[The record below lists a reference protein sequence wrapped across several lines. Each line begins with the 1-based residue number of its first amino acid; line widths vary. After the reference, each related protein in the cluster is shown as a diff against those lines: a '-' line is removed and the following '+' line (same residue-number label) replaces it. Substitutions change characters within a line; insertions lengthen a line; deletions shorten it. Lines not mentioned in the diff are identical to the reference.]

1 MSSMFDVLKNSV
13 HRELDIINNA
23 YLMKKLSIEI
33 IRTDID
39 NDIKKKEVI
48 DNVNCNNIIDN
59 DNEIIHTN
67 FRLPINYLDKS
78 DVFTLSNIVADD
90 LELTKNIKTGVSSKT
105 NNDESLTS
113 SNSMYDY
120 LFCPKNQFAIEM
132 IQKWKNEYTTNV
144 DYLNDTKEILKKMES
159 YESKMESYIVDCS
172 NITTIWKDL
181 KKDELFL
188 DKYGYM
194 DWNIL
199 KYLNESSGFLQALS
213 FINITSPLISLI
225 IPIFF
230 LIVPFI
236 LLKIQRVPITFDVYY
251 ELLLELA
258 KNHFIGKSLSA
269 IKSIS
274 WDKVVYLIV
283 TFGLYL
289 LQIYQNINQCKRFY
303 NNIMKINKTLI
314 EMREYVGYSINS
326 MQTFLNIARGHHSYN
341 DFCNDV
347 EKHCS
352 YLNNLYS
359 ELSTVKPFNHSI
371 TKFGEFG
378 NLLRCY
384 YRLHSVQEYE
394 EGLRY
399 SMGFEGYINN
409 MFGVS
414 NNLKNGIICY
424 GSLTNKPS
432 CHFKSQY
439 YPPIMNENPIKNSC
453 KFDKNMIISAPN
465 KAGKTTILKTT
476 ILNIIFTQQIGCG
489 FYESATLMPYTHI
502 HSYLNI
508 PDTSGRDSLF
518 QAESR
523 RCKDILDVITKYSDG
538 RYRHFCTFDELYSGT
553 NPEEASKAGHAFL
566 EYLSKCKNV
575 NFILTTHYLSI
586 CKKYK
591 VSNYIQNYKMHVNV
605 LENGHFEYTYK
616 IKKGISSIKGALR
629 VLKDMN
635 YPEEII
641 RTIEG

>member
-1 MSSMFDVLKNSV
+1 MSDFIDILKTSV
-13 HRELDIINNA
+13 HKELDKINNT
-23 YLMKKLSIEI
+23 YLMKNLSIEI
-33 IRTDID
+33 VKSGETID
-39 NDIKKKEVI
+39 KPQTVREDPNSVI
-48 DNVNCNNIIDN
+48 QEPKIN
-59 DNEIIHTN
+59 NEIIHTN
-67 FRLPINYLDKS
+67 FRLPLNYLDKTEL
-78 DVFTLSNIVADD
+78 FTLSNIVADD
-90 LELTKNIKTGVSSKT
+90 LELTKNITSVESSKP
-105 NNDESLTS
+105 
-113 SNSMYDY
+113 MYDY
-120 LFCPKNQFAIEM
+120 LFCPSNQFAKEM
-132 IQKWKNEYTTNV
+132 IEKWKNEYTTNI
-144 DYLNDTKEILKKMES
+144 DYINDTKEILINMDSYKES
-159 YESKMESYIVDCS
+159 LQPYIVDCS

-181 KKDELFL
+181 KKDDMFL

-194 DWNIL
+194 DWNML

-213 FINITSPLISLI
+213 FINIMSPLISLM

-236 LLKIQRVPITFDVYY
+236 LLKIQQIPITFEIYFQ
-251 ELLLELA
+251 LLMELA
-258 KNHFIGKSLSA
+258 KNHFIGKALSTM
-269 IKSIS
+269 KSIS
-274 WDKVVYLIV
+274 WDKVVYLLV

-314 EMREYVGYSINS
+314 EMREYVEYSINS
-326 MQTFLNIARGHHSYN
+326 MQNFLNIASIYPSYN
-341 DFCNDV
+341 GFCNDV
-347 EKHCS
+347 EKHCN
-352 YLNNLYS
+352 YLNNLNS
-359 ELSTVKPFNHSI
+359 ELCMVKPFCNSI

-399 SMGFEGYINN
+399 SIGFEGYINN
-409 MFGVS
+409 MIGVS
-414 NNLKNGIICY
+414 NNLKNGVLSY
-424 GSLTNKPS
+424 GDISNNPA
-432 CHFKSQY
+432 CEFNNQY

-476 ILNIIFTQQIGCG
+476 ILNIIFTQQLGCG
-489 FYESATLMPYTHI
+489 FYDSATLMPYTHI

-523 RCKDILDVITKYSDG
+523 RCKDILDVITKYSDN

-553 NPEEASKAGHAFL
+553 NPEEASKAGYAFL
-566 EYLSKCKNV
+566 EYLSKYKNV

-591 VSNYIQNYKMHVNV
+591 VSDYIQNYKMNVNV
-605 LENGHFEYTYK
+605 LQNGQFDYTYK
-616 IKKGISSIKGALR
+616 IKKGISTIKGALR
-629 VLKDMN
+629 VLKDMD

-641 RTIEG
+641 RTIETKK